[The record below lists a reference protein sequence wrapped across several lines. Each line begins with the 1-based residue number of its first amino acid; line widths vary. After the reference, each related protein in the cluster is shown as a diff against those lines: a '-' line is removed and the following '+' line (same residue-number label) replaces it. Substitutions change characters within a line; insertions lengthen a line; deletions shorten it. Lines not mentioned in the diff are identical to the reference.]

1 MLYEEFTKEVQT
13 KLTDILGDGFEVT
26 PMTTTKNNGTE
37 KRGVCVRAE
46 GTAVAPVLY
55 LEDYWQ
61 QFEYGNVN
69 IDEIVNDILRLY
81 SNNRS
86 IDLYLDRFADWYFV
100 KDRIFTKVIN
110 GPRNEEMLKD
120 LPHYDIVGT
129 DLVMIY
135 SVFVGISNGNMASV
149 TVTKQHK
156 DIWDVG
162 ILELNFHAVHNSP
175 VLLPP
180 WFVHINQVLDKFGLP
195 LPPDTD
201 SPLYILS
208 NTERLNGAAAL
219 WYEGQMDL
227 IAKELKTDKY
237 YILPSS
243 IHEVLI
249 LPYSEDLDPEEL
261 KKMVHEV
268 NRTELMK
275 EDILSDSVF
284 LYSNDT
290 RIIRSL

>member
-1 MLYEEFTKEVQT
+1 MLYEEFTKEVQA

-26 PMTTTKNNGTE
+26 PMATTKNNGTE
-37 KRGVCVRAE
+37 KRGVTIRAE

-61 QFEYGNVN
+61 QFEYGNAN

-86 IDLYLDRFADWYFV
+86 IDVDVNRFAYWYFV

-110 GPRNEEMLKD
+110 GPRNEELLKD

-129 DLVMIY
+129 DLVMVY
-135 SVFVGISNGNMASV
+135 SVFAGMSNGNMASV
-149 TVTKQHK
+149 TVTNQHK

-162 ILELNFHAVHNSP
+162 ILELNFHAVNNSP

-180 WFVHINQVLDKFGLP
+180 WFVNINQVLDKFGLP
-195 LPPDTD
+195 LPPGTD

-208 NTERLNGAAAL
+208 NIERLNGAAAL

-227 IAKELKTDKY
+227 IAKELKVDKY